1 MEKKQEQNEEIKIGD
16 EIESKEEIRKMIDD
30 YNKNKKKYQITLL
43 IIFLIALLFLLII
56 FKTMPNFT
64 PEEKKILTQF
74 PNTSYKMQKFN
85 KILKKYSDENFYY
98 VLVLFCYFYLFMQS
112 FAIPGPA
119 FLSIISGSLW
129 GFTKGLFITSLCAT
143 VGSTICYLIS
153 QTLIKGFIL
162 QVWSKKV
169 LNFVKK
175 VEENK
180 NRLFFY
186 VLFLRFTPLV
196 PNILV
201 NLASPIAGIPVHIFF
216 ISTLFGLMP
225 LNCMHVET
233 GTTLEDIAE
242 VGMKPQHILILFG
255 LSLISLIPTYFVK
268 KKEKIKTK

>member
-1 MEKKQEQNEEIKIGD
+1 MEKTPKKNEKIKIGD
-16 EIESKEEIRKMIDD
+16 ELENKEEIKKMIED
-30 YNKNKKKYQITLL
+30 YNKNKRKYQITLL
-43 IIFLIALLFLLII
+43 IIFLIALLFLVII
-56 FKTMPNFT
+56 FKTMPEFT
-64 PEEKKILTQF
+64 SEEKKILTQF
-74 PNTSYKMQKFN
+74 PNTNRKMKNMNF
-85 KILKKYSDENFYY
+85 ILKKYSKENFYY
-98 VLVLFCYFYLFMQS
+98 VYILFCYFYLFMQS

-129 GFTKGLFITSLCAT
+129 GFKMGLFVTSLCAT
-143 VGSTICYLIS
+143 VGSSICYLLS
-153 QTLIKGFIL
+153 QTLIKGFVL
-162 QVWSKKV
+162 QVWSKRV

-175 VEENK
+175 IEENR

-201 NLASPIAGIPVHIFF
+201 NLASPIAGIPIHIFF

-242 VGMKPQHILILFG
+242 VGIKLHHFLILFG
-255 LSLISLIPTYFVK
+255 LSMLSLIPTYFVK
-268 KKEKIKTK
+268 KKEKKKIK